1 MNTNYINTKSY
12 LAQQALDLANTLSR
26 IDEQLDDLYKI
37 NLYLLRRYKDDLIK
51 EFHIDIPEGILDNPW
66 FKLLETTFNQNVN
79 LESETLLL
87 TLITNKI
94 KEKMKEEMPDP
105 WYCYG
110 IGGNPNAPLAQ
121 ESN

>member
-66 FKLLETTFNQNVN
+66 FKLLETTFNQSVN

-110 IGGNPNAPLAQ
+110 IGGNPNAPLA
-121 ESN
+121 